1 MGTILIAY
9 DIHPSAGEAC
19 ERVTDAIR
27 SLGEWWHHLEST
39 WLVKTNHTPQ
49 QIRDL
54 LKEHV
59 GSDDQLLIVDISRDT
74 AAWFG
79 VNGAGSRWLE
89 ANLSMAATHSR
100 LSAAPD

>member
-1 MGTILIAY
+1 MAIILIAY
-9 DIHPSAGEAC
+9 DIHPSAGDAC
-19 ERVTDAIR
+19 EHVTDDIR

-39 WLVKTNHTPQ
+39 WLVKTDRTPQ

-59 GSDDQLLIVDISRDT
+59 GSDDQLLIVDISQDA

-79 VNGAGSRWLE
+79 VNDAGNRWLE
-89 ANLSMAATHSR
+89 ASLGKA
-100 LSAAPD
+100 SAGT

>member
-1 MGTILIAY
+1 MATILIAY
-9 DIHPSAGEAC
+9 DIHPSTGDAY

-39 WLVKTNHTPQ
+39 WLVKTYRTPQ

-54 LKEHV
+54 LKECV
-59 GSDDQLLIVDISRDT
+59 GSDDQLLIIDISQDA

-79 VNGAGSRWLE
+79 VNDAGSRWLE
-89 ANLSMAATHSR
+89 ASLGRASH
-100 LSAAPD
+100 